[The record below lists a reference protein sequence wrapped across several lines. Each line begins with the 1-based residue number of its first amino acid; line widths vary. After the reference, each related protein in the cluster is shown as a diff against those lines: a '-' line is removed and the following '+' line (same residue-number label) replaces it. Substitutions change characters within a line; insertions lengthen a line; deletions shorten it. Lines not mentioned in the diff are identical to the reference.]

1 MKEDITPALIENVNK
16 AFEENY
22 NNNQRIA
29 RLLERGEKANY
40 TDAYRYAEQ
49 VGTARAKA
57 FKSQISSEVLPDGKM
72 YFNIADRLMNET
84 LSADHA
90 MISEYAQNVQ
100 ANVNKKSNLNLKAQ
114 KAELDEDRIE
124 GFVNRLSSE
133 DDYDSVSWILDEPVK
148 TFARSVVDDTVKKN
162 AEFQDRAGITAT
174 IIRTAEFKC
183 CPWCADL
190 AGDYTYPAPGEVFQ
204 RHDNCR
210 CTLDYE
216 GKRLQ
221 AYAVLDDSSVWGVR
235 DTHTFRDLDKVEERK
250 MFVETKMSQI
260 RRKR

>member
-1 MKEDITPALIENVNK
+1 M
-16 AFEENY
+16 
-22 NNNQRIA
+22 
-29 RLLERGEKANY
+29 
-40 TDAYRYAEQ
+40 
-49 VGTARAKA
+49 
-57 FKSQISSEVLPDGKM
+57 
-72 YFNIADRLMNET
+72 
-84 LSADHA
+84 
-90 MISEYAQNVQ
+90 
-100 ANVNKKSNLNLKAQ
+100 
-114 KAELDEDRIE
+114 
-124 GFVNRLSSE
+124 NRLSSE

-221 AYAVLDDSSVWGVR
+221 AYAVLDDSSIWGVR

>member
-16 AFEENY
+16 AFQENY
-22 NNNQRIA
+22 DNNQRIA
-29 RLLERGEKANY
+29 RLLEKGNKASY
-40 TDAYRYAEQ
+40 KDAYSYAEQ

-72 YFNIADRLMNET
+72 YYNIAERLMNDT
-84 LSADHA
+84 LSADHE
-90 MISEYAQNVQ
+90 MIAEYAKSVQ
-100 ANVNKKSNLNLKAQ
+100 TNVNKKGNLNLKAQ
-114 KAELDEDRIE
+114 KADLDEDRIE

-133 DDYDSVSWILDEPVK
+133 DDFDSVSWILDEPVK
-148 TFARSVVDDTVKKN
+148 TYARSVVDDTVKKN
-162 AEFQDRAGITAT
+162 AEFQSRAGIHAS
-174 IIRTAEFKC
+174 IIRTAAAGC
-183 CPWCADL
+183 CLWCLGL
-190 AGDYTYPAPGEVFQ
+190 AGDYSYPAPGEVFQ

-221 AYAVLDDSSVWGVR
+221 AYAVEDNSSIWGVR

-250 MFVETKMSQI
+250 LFAETKMKQI
-260 RRKR
+260 RRK